1 MGRITFTTDL
11 AAAKVAAG
19 EKTQT
24 RRLVTRGSS
33 RTSIGLD
40 RLDLDAAWVDRGFPH
55 EPDGAY
61 LRQYLKAPVLAGDD
75 IEGTSHRV
83 CPRHEPGD
91 VLDVCES
98 FAVVDVS
105 GFGADDATLVLG
117 PVRERSP
124 DWEVVLRREEQ
135 ALPNDELRFLGRV
148 RWRSGRFM
156 PTWAVA
162 QRIRVT
168 AVRPERLLD
177 ISEADARAEGFENRA
192 GFIAALDRIN
202 KGREPGDSPWVWVI
216 NFEREV

>member
-11 AAAKVAAG
+11 AAAIARG

-98 FAVVDVS
+98 FVVLDALGRRVS
-105 GFGADDATLVLG
+105 G
-117 PVRERSP
+117 PV
-124 DWEVVLRREEQ
+124 
-135 ALPNDELRFLGRV
+135 A
-148 RWRSGRFM
+148 
-156 PTWAVA
+156 
-162 QRIRVT
+162 
-168 AVRPERLLD
+168 
-177 ISEADARAEGFENRA
+177 EAG
-192 GFIAALDRIN
+192 DR
-202 KGREPGDSPWVWVI
+202 
-216 NFEREV
+216 